1 MREAGLGATAYPP
14 GRADTHEGWK
24 DAAIPPDRLGDYLR
38 DFRALI
44 EEFGY
49 GPTRSPTTVRV
60 IAQPHCHQHAVMG
73 FGADQSVLARRGRC
87 AGARRR
93 RGDGGPRRRV
103 LLPDADRDGERRPPA
118 PSRRPPPGRGGPV
131 PVGVGGGGTG
141 PGRKSS

>member
-1 MREAGLGATAYPP
+1 MHDPREEERLWRVREAGLGATAYPP

-24 DAAIPPDRLGDYLR
+24 DAAVPPDRLGDYLR

-73 FGADQSVLARRGRC
+73 FGADQCVLAR
-87 AGARRR
+87 AGVDVRTLDAGEGTAVLADGSSCRTQIEPGTAAR
-93 RGDGGPRRRV
+93 PRHLAELLAD
-103 LLPDADRDGERRPPA
+103 LLPDEE
-118 PSRRPPPGRGGPV
+118 GR
-131 PVGVGGGGTG
+131 
-141 PGRKSS
+141 